1 MATINKDEVMKSSKW
16 IRFFFMAAYI
26 AIVYAIVVPLLIFI
40 VTIQFLFHLFSGSHS
55 PQLEKVSD
63 WLINFLGECLI
74 FLTYKTE
81 QRPFPFNAEEVEAS
95 GENVVESSSE
105 DLVEAEDDSLEDGEP
120 EVSKS
125 S

>member
-1 MATINKDEVMKSSKW
+1 MQSSKW
-16 IRFFFMAAYI
+16 IKVFLYGGLHCKLF
-26 AIVYAIVVPLLIFI
+26 YAIVVPLLIFI

-95 GENVVESSSE
+95 GENVVENSSE
-105 DLVEAEDDSLEDGEP
+105 DLVEAEDDSLEDAEP